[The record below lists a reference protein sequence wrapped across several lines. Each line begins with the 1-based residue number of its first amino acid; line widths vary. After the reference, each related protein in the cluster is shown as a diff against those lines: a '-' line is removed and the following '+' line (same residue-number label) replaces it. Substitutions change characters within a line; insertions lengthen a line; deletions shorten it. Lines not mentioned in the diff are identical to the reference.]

1 MRDFTTK
8 FLNKNLIVRCD
19 ENFSA
24 QADWL
29 LQTVKQIGEKNGG
42 LKDGETIRLSWT
54 IIKVRETYTEFI
66 LCEPDFAGNPFEH
79 IVENVNIS
87 LLVLAQQN
95 DVLNK
100 LSITGEPVLFSDKV
114 IYDDD
119 CLSKK
124 RIYLERLGDVSK
136 GDSGWYIGNAE
147 DKSDKSELKALYVYQ
162 LLSIRP
168 ELLSVLSLPSEYI
181 AIFDADKI
189 EAIVNANNI
198 NMWN

>member
-1 MRDFTTK
+1 MKNFTTK
-8 FLNKNLIVRCD
+8 ISNKNLIARCD

-29 LQTVKQIGEKNGG
+29 LQTVKEIGEKNGG

-54 IIKVRETYTEFI
+54 IIKVKETSAEFI

-79 IVENVNIS
+79 TVENVNMS

-100 LSITGEPVLFSDKV
+100 LKITGEPVLFSDKV
-114 IYDDD
+114 VYDND
-119 CLSKK
+119 CLNKE
-124 RIYLERLGDVSK
+124 RIYLERLNDVSE

-147 DKSDKSELKALYVYQ
+147 DKTDKSELKALYVYQ
-162 LLSIRP
+162 LLTIRP
-168 ELLSVLSLPSEYI
+168 KLLSVLSLPSEYI
-181 AIFDADKI
+181 AIFNADKI
-189 EAIVNANNI
+189 EAIVDSNNM

>member
-1 MRDFTTK
+1 MKDFTTK
-8 FLNKNLIVRCD
+8 ISNKNLIARCD

-29 LQTVKQIGEKNGG
+29 LQTVKEIGEKNGG

-54 IIKVRETYTEFI
+54 IIKVKETETEFI

-79 IVENVNIS
+79 TVESVNMS

-100 LSITGEPVLFSDKV
+100 LKITGEPVLFSDKV
-114 IYDDD
+114 VYDED
-119 CLSKK
+119 CLNKK
-124 RIYLERLGDVSK
+124 RIYLERLDNVSE
-136 GDSGWYIGNAE
+136 GDSGWYIGDAE
-147 DKSDKSELKALYVYQ
+147 DKTDKSKLKALYVYQ
-162 LLSIRP
+162 LISVRP
-168 ELLSVLSLPSEYI
+168 ELLAVLSLPPEYV

-189 EAIVNANNI
+189 EAVVNANNL